1 MKKRN
6 KSEFIN
12 WFIPVLFALIGQKYL
27 FNLFDFKY
35 DLFND
40 SFDIAKMMIDLG
52 VYIALFSCSFF
63 AIGYF
68 KK

>member
-1 MKKRN
+1 MKKFEN
-6 KSEFIN
+6 IK
-12 WFIPVLFALIGQKYL
+12 WFVSVLFALVVHDYLLNL
-27 FNLFDFKY
+27 FNFNY
-35 DLFND
+35 DIFND

-52 VYIALFSCSFF
+52 VYIALFACAYF